1 MSKGMAKVKRIHELK
16 EKYKNVSKDDIITL
30 YAEYQIESQVEL
42 VAIVQKL
49 ESKIDKLKAE
59 IENLKRWAQIQK
71 DICSFVF
78 FLFL

>member
-1 MSKGMAKVKRIHELK
+1 MSKGMAKVKRMHELK

-59 IENLKRWAQIQK
+59 IEDLKR
-71 DICSFVF
+71 
-78 FLFL
+78 